1 MFHEIPL
8 HKYSYS
14 GVENDQLMISNER
27 NFSLA
32 INGERTCGQ
41 EIRNQNVTAVMSIAN
56 IVKSSLGPVGLDKM
70 LVDNIGV
77 IERSSLKL
85 FIRTFLCV
93 GRDPFQ

>member
-1 MFHEIPL
+1 
-8 HKYSYS
+8 
-14 GVENDQLMISNER
+14 MISSER

-32 INGERTCGQ
+32 INGERISGQ

-77 IERSSLKL
+77 SVFYAKPFN
-85 FIRTFLCV
+85 FILTF
-93 GRDPFQ
+93 PFPSRM

>member
-1 MFHEIPL
+1 
-8 HKYSYS
+8 
-14 GVENDQLMISNER
+14 MISNER

-56 IVKSSLGPVGLDKM
+56 VVKSSLGPVGLDKM

-77 IERSSLKL
+77 KI
-85 FIRTFLCV
+85 FIRFITCIN
-93 GRDPFQ
+93 

>member
-1 MFHEIPL
+1 MFKKIPFFQGITL
-8 HKYSYS
+8 RFIT
-14 GVENDQLMISNER
+14 GVFQIAFFAMISNER

-56 IVKSSLGPVGLDKM
+56 VVKSSLGPVGLDKM

-77 IERSSLKL
+77 RKGLILL
-85 FIRTFLCV
+85 
-93 GRDPFQ
+93 

>member
-1 MFHEIPL
+1 
-8 HKYSYS
+8 
-14 GVENDQLMISNER
+14 MISNER

-32 INGERTCGQ
+32 ISGERISGQ

-77 IERSSLKL
+77 SLE
-85 FIRTFLCV
+85 
-93 GRDPFQ
+93 

>member
-1 MFHEIPL
+1 
-8 HKYSYS
+8 
-14 GVENDQLMISNER
+14 MISNER

-56 IVKSSLGPVGLDKM
+56 VVKSSLGPVGLDKM

-77 IERSSLKL
+77 KIL
-85 FIRTFLCV
+85 FALLRVLTLYLL
-93 GRDPFQ
+93 